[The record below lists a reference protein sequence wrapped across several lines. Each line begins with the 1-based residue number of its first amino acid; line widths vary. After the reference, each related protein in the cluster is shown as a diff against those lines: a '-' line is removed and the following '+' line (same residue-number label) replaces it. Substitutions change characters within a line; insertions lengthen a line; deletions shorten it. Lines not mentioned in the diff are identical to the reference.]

1 MEEYYWSLDAS
12 TSTIGWTLWNSV
24 GKMVEIGYLELDRN
38 KEIPPE
44 DRDVYKADI
53 FNHYA
58 IEFKERV
65 EKEYNGYI
73 KNVFIEEPLSSTPVN
88 INTTSLLLSFNG
100 MCRYLLYKIFDN
112 PPIKISVHDSRK
124 LFLPEFIK
132 RVKEKGVIKEVLSFP
147 KGWKSPEKK
156 AYIQKRV
163 AELEPQIEWFY
174 KKDNITLKD
183 INYDLSDSY
192 CVGHSSLMLLEIIKK

>member
-1 MEEYYWSLDAS
+1 MKEAYYWSLDAS
-12 TSTIGWTLWNSV
+12 TSTIGWTLWNSK
-24 GKMVEIGYLELDRN
+24 GKMVEINYLELDRN

-53 FNHYA
+53 FNEYT
-58 IEFKERV
+58 ILFKERI
-65 EKEYNGYI
+65 EKQYNCYI

-132 RVKEKGVIKEVLSFP
+132 LVKEKGVMKEVLSFP

-163 AELEPQIEWFY
+163 AILEPNIEWKYNRNNKLCNTNF
-174 KKDNITLKD
+174 DMA
-183 INYDLSDSY
+183 DSY
-192 CVGHSSLMLLEIIKK
+192 VVGQSGLKILKVL

>member
-1 MEEYYWSLDAS
+1 MKKAYYWSLDAS
-12 TSTIGWTLWNSV
+12 TSTIGWTLWDSN
-24 GKMVEIGYLELDRN
+24 GKMVEINYLELDRN

-53 FNHYA
+53 FNEYTLL
-58 IEFKERV
+58 FKERV
-65 EKEYNGYI
+65 EKQYDCYI

-124 LFLPEFIK
+124 LFLPEFV
-132 RVKEKGVIKEVLSFP
+132 RLVKEKGVMKQVLSFP

-156 AYIQKRV
+156 QYIQKRV
-163 AELEPQIEWFY
+163 VELEPQIEWKYNRNNKLSDVNF
-174 KKDNITLKD
+174 DM
-183 INYDLSDSY
+183 SDSY
-192 CVGHSSLMLLEIIKK
+192 VVGFSSLKILGVLQ

>member
-1 MEEYYWSLDAS
+1 MLEEVFYWSLDAS
-12 TSTIGWTLWNSV
+12 TSTIGWTLWDSN
-24 GKMVEIGYLELDRN
+24 GKMVEMDYLELDRN

-53 FNHYA
+53 FNEYA
-58 IEFKERV
+58 IAFKERI
-65 EKEYNGYI
+65 EKQYNGYI

-100 MCRYLLYKIFDN
+100 MCRYLLYKIFNN

-132 RVKEKGVIKEVLSFP
+132 LVKEKGDMKQVLSFP

-156 AYIQKRV
+156 EYIQKKV
-163 AELEPQIEWFY
+163 SELEPDVKWKYNRNNKLDSVNF
-174 KKDNITLKD
+174 DM
-183 INYDLSDSY
+183 SDSY
-192 CVGHSSLMLLEIIKK
+192 VVGYSSLKILGVL